1 MSKIRV
7 RNFGPIKEGLRV
19 KDNDGWIEIKKVTL
33 FIGNQGTGKSTLAK
47 LISTFTWM
55 EKALSRGDYS
65 IAHFERISVFYEL
78 LSYHNIQTYLQGFQ
92 KIQAELF
99 SDDVVKPPS
108 EIDFVGESYQISVR
122 GSRIEVAKSNR
133 QNYHL
138 PQIVYIPAER
148 NLLNF
153 TYEYRRARRVPE
165 TLIDLQVTYREIIKS
180 INGGIIKLPINDL
193 DITYNKNLD
202 TLIIKGQDYMVDLLA
217 ASSGI
222 QSIVPLFLIS
232 LYFANSVQSSSESRQ
247 PMNSEELE
255 RFKTDVAAI
264 HSNFDLTDDQKKA
277 ALSVVAAKYN
287 KTAFVNIVEEPE
299 QNLFPTS
306 QWEIIKSLLKFNNM
320 SEGSTL
326 VMTTHSPYIINYLT
340 LVVKAQSVYE
350 KLKNNKETSLYD
362 QLSNIVPYESVVS
375 SEQLAIYEIDSMGN
389 VIELPDYK
397 GLPSDENYLNQVLE
411 KSNDYFSQLLDIED
425 QCR

>member
-7 RNFGPIKEGLRV
+7 KHFGPIKEGYT
-19 KDNDGWIEIKKVTL
+19 DNDGWIDIRKVTL

-55 EKALSRGDYS
+55 EKALSRGDYPLV
-65 IAHFERISVFYEL
+65 HFERIEVFYDL
-78 LSYHNIQTYLQGFQ
+78 LSYHNIHTYLQGFRNPQ
-92 KIQAELF
+92 IELF
-99 SDDVVKPPS
+99 SDHANKPPS
-108 EIDFVGESYQISVR
+108 QLHYVGESYQITVR
-122 GSRIEVAKSNR
+122 GTRIDIEKSNG

-165 TLIDLQVTYREIIKS
+165 TLINLQVSYREVIKS
-180 INGGIIKLPINDL
+180 INGGVIKLPINGL

-202 TLIIKGQDYMVDLLA
+202 TLIVSGQDYMVDLLA

-222 QSIVPLFLIS
+222 QSVVPLFLIS

-264 HSNFDLTDDQKKA
+264 HANSDLTDDQKKA
-277 ALSVVAAKYN
+277 ALSVVASKYN

-299 QNLFPTS
+299 QNLFPSS
-306 QWEIIKSLLKFNNM
+306 QWNILKSLLEFNNM
-320 SEGSTL
+320 SQGNKLIITS
-326 VMTTHSPYIINYLT
+326 HSPYVMNALMLAVKARNVYQTIHNCGKIELLKSIERIVPSKSIINSDD
-340 LVVKAQSVYE
+340 LV
-350 KLKNNKETSLYD
+350 
-362 QLSNIVPYESVVS
+362 
-375 SEQLAIYEIDSMGN
+375 IYELNESGG
-389 VIELPDYK
+389 LSKLGDYK
-397 GLPSDENYLNQVLE
+397 GLPSDDNYLNNLLE
-411 KSNDYFSQLLDIED
+411 ESNNMYSQLLRIED